1 MGKSTVRIIV
11 DIMMVALL
19 VVEMLYLLTGNIL
32 HEILGAAF
40 FVTMAVH
47 LILSR
52 KMFSGM
58 ITNLRE
64 RGRAGN
70 ASKMNRARMVLDV
83 LLFSTCAVLLVSSV
97 LISNILMSF
106 DVDLAGGLYGLFAM
120 VHVAA
125 AYVLCGLVVLHGALH
140 WAGLF
145 RSLRIPYNPGRRK
158 AIGNAAI
165 GVAAIGM
172 MAIGASSVDVLR
184 AHADQFKVSD
194 EGGEPETESASS
206 RSAIEGPLDDSI
218 SDAKESQSE
227 SRKGQSK
234 RSLSE
239 TESGSE
245 ASSSNESRKPRSSD
259 DSYAK
264 GTTEGS
270 ESSSGSDSS
279 ICPLCPK
286 RCSLSNPRCNKPY
299 RAGLV

>member
-19 VVEMLYLLTGNIL
+19 VVEMLYLLTGNML

-40 FVTMAVH
+40 FVTMAIH

-58 ITNLRE
+58 IANLRE
-64 RGRAGN
+64 KGRAGN

-83 LLFSTCAVLLVSSV
+83 LLFSTCAVLLVSSI

-106 DVDLAGGLYGLFAM
+106 DVDIAGGLYELFAM

-125 AYVLCGLVVLHGALH
+125 AYALCALVVLHGALH

-145 RSLRIPYNPGRRK
+145 KSLRIPYNPGRRK

-165 GVAAIGM
+165 GVAALGM

-184 AHADQFKVSD
+184 AHADQLKGSD
-194 EGGEPETESASS
+194 EDGEPETESAST
-206 RSAIEGPLDDSI
+206 RNTIEGPLDDSI
-218 SDAKESQSE
+218 SDVKESQSE

-234 RSLSE
+234 RSLGE

-245 ASSSNESRKPRSSD
+245 ASPSNESRKPRSSD
-259 DSYAK
+259 DAYAK

-270 ESSSGSDSS
+270 ESGSGSDSS

-286 RCSLSNPRCNKPY
+286 RCNLSNPRCNKPY